1 MTDTVREARHRRTA
15 SRLLL
20 VTVAMFGFGF
30 AMVPLYD
37 VLCDLTG
44 LNGKTADGPVTLTSQ
59 GVDESRSVTVE
70 FVAMMNAQSPWEFR
84 PERNR
89 MEVHPGEPYQ
99 VSFFAKNMSKSH
111 RVAQAVPSVAPGQ
124 AAKHFKKTECFCFSR
139 QEFLAGEGRDMPV
152 VFMLDSELPRGIKTV
167 TLSYT
172 FFELEDQ
179 ASASASKSTDA
190 DGATNIR
197 GEGV

>member
-1 MTDTVREARHRRTA
+1 MTGTVATGHRRTV

-44 LNGKTADGPVTLTSQ
+44 LNGKTAAGPVTLTNAA
-59 GVDESRSVTVE
+59 VDESRLVTVE
-70 FVAMMNAQSPWEFR
+70 FVALMNADSQWEFR
-84 PERNR
+84 PNR
-89 MEVHPGEPYQ
+89 GRMKVHPGESYQ
-99 VSFFAKNMSKSH
+99 VTFFARNMGDSQ
-111 RVAQAVPSVAPGQ
+111 RVAQAVPSVAPGL
-124 AAKHFKKTECFCFSR
+124 AAKHFKKTECFCFT
-139 QEFLAGEGRDMPV
+139 QQKFLAGEGRDMPV
-152 VFMLDSELPRGIKTV
+152 VFMLDPELPRSINTV

-172 FFELEDQ
+172 FFELENQ
-179 ASASASKSTDA
+179 ASAAAGGSAD
-190 DGATNIR
+190 TNRVTKTR